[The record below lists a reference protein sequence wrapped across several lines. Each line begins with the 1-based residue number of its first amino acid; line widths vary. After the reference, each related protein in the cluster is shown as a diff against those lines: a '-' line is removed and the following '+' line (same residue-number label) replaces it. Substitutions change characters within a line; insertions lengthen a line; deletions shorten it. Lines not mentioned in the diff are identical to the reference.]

1 MKDDRKCDERKTLR
15 LPSFL
20 VNDIEAS
27 SNIPKC
33 KTNSDKYRFLLEI
46 GLQTFEEMKR
56 SVSDPLYKSRAI
68 KELESIFKD
77 GFVVENLMT
86 MDASKLRGLGMA
98 VDLVRG
104 KRQV

>member
-1 MKDDRKCDERKTLR
+1 MRDDRKCDIRKSLR

-20 VNDIEAS
+20 VNDIQAS
-27 SNIPKC
+27 SNVQKC
-33 KTNSDKYRFLLEI
+33 KTTSDKYRLFLEI
-46 GLQTFEEMKR
+46 GLQTFDEMKR
-56 SVSDPLYKSRAI
+56 SVSDPKYKERATS
-68 KELESIFKD
+68 ELEAMFKD
-77 GFVVENLMT
+77 GFVVENLMR